1 MIDPPSSF
9 TSLVTRVLLTKKNRI
24 MAYNAVAQAD
34 EVASH
39 SGSDLSR
46 SPSPAHGTFQQLH
59 DADHLD
65 GSLLASAQTADKAGL
80 DLASM
85 IRSMTS
91 TSYDVV
97 EDDDY
102 DADPSP
108 DQRSSSLR
116 AIPPLNTAIARH
128 SSPEPPLHSASSDIP
143 PPLNHPTPD
152 LQSLQGAYT
161 GNVERLEMTAER
173 LSCSSTDIG
182 SEIRKMDQ
190 EQKRRSCSSASNSI
204 IMRNGA
210 FSPVTVASAH
220 GSTFSTRQRSVSG
233 ASRLPQVTE
242 PDHDENGHYADH
254 LPTPLPILPA
264 PQPQIYSHTS
274 EVYHNQHAGNN
285 GSEEFE
291 RPASAASGDT
301 FHQARTLF
309 NDFDGVHF
317 TPLEHAASGR
327 QISLIQPPLA
337 SKPESYKAPQ
347 AGDQMVYYPAPVPRM
362 LNLPPKLSRRPIID
376 HEKRRT
382 QLMNS
387 IAAEDKLAEQERAR
401 NTQKDKGQ
409 SSVPQQL
416 RASVFFDPPSAPLDI
431 QVKQDSAVAT
441 LDSILDASTYAP
453 VSAFTDHPFAG
464 HIGSHVY
471 GNSKRKTL
479 AKIPPGER
487 PERNSQYLMGQ
498 PQSKES
504 EEGPAYLGDGVHQHD
519 DHHRSQDETSG
530 SETETVSGSHESEDN
545 EEEYEEEDYVG
556 PPNTLLAELQ
566 LRKHELKQR
575 TRTAVPTTSQAQV
588 MGATLLE
595 MDELAQKQSEK
606 RRRRPV
612 TLAWDG
618 HNNADDEDVPLAMLY
633 PDKTNVDDENK
644 PVGLMAKREMEENE
658 PLSTRRARLRGEPI
672 PEKRPVT
679 VYSTM
684 EIKPE
689 KPQSESEEDNGNEAE
704 TLAERLRR
712 LKGQNPE
719 ESDFTSG
726 LMAEFDTRAGNAPK
740 ETPKPSDTAPEQ
752 EETLAQRRSR
762 LQRENINKRPGVHSQ
777 NLHNRRSM
785 AALPQSRPAYVAR
798 QSSYDVFPQQ
808 RGVVPQLGHRASMYS
823 LPVNMASQG
832 YPMAQPSGYGMPYP
846 SVYPYNNMGYP
857 STCGPTLRQPLEPG
871 QQDVIDRW
879 RQSIR

>member
-1 MIDPPSSF
+1 M
-9 TSLVTRVLLTKKNRI
+9 TYTET
-24 MAYNAVAQAD
+24 MAYNAVAQVD

-46 SPSPAHGTFQQLH
+46 SPSPSHGPFQQLR

-65 GSLLASAQTADKAGL
+65 GGSHLESAKTSDKAGL

-102 DADPSP
+102 DADPSH
-108 DQRSSSLR
+108 DQRSSSSR
-116 AIPPLNTAIARH
+116 AIPPLNTAVARH
-128 SSPEPPLHSASSDIP
+128 SSPDPPLHSASSDIP
-143 PPLNHPTPD
+143 LPLSHPIPD
-152 LQSLQGAYT
+152 LQSLQGAYV

-173 LSCSSTDIG
+173 LSSSSADIG

-233 ASRLPQVTE
+233 ASRLAQVTE
-242 PDHDENGHYADH
+242 PDHDENGRDADH
-254 LPTPLPILPA
+254 FPTPLPILPA
-264 PQPQIYSHTS
+264 PQPQIYSQTS
-274 EVYHNQHAGNN
+274 EVQYNHYGGGHDAT
-285 GSEEFE
+285 EEVE

-317 TPLEHAASGR
+317 NPLERAESGR
-327 QISLIQPPLA
+327 RFSLIQPPLA
-337 SKPESYKAPQ
+337 SKPESYKVPQ
-347 AGDQMVYYPAPVPRM
+347 SGEQMVYYPAPVPRM
-362 LNLPPKLSRRPIID
+362 LNLPPKLSHKPISD
-376 HEKRRT
+376 REKRRT

-387 IAAEDKLAEQERAR
+387 IAAEDKLAEK
-401 NTQKDKGQ
+401 TTTKDGQKDKRQ
-409 SSVPQQL
+409 STVPQQL
-416 RASVFFDPPSAPLDI
+416 RASIFFDPPSAPLDI

-464 HIGSHVY
+464 QIGSHVY
-471 GNSKRKTL
+471 GNAKRKTL
-479 AKIPPGER
+479 TKILPGQKLD
-487 PERNSQYLMGQ
+487 RNSQYLMGQ

-504 EEGPAYLGDGVHQHD
+504 EEGSAHSEVGELQQPGDHD
-519 DHHRSQDETSG
+519 HDHHRSHDGQSGSG
-530 SETETVSGSHESEDN
+530 SEMESGSSSPESGED
-545 EEEYEEEDYVG
+545 EEEEDEEDDYVG

-566 LRKHELKQR
+566 LRKQELKQR
-575 TRTAVPTTSQAQV
+575 TRTAVPTASQAQG

-595 MDELAQKQSEK
+595 MDEMAQKQSEK

-612 TLAWDG
+612 TLAWDPN
-618 HNNADDEDVPLAMLY
+618 NNADDDDVPLAMLY
-633 PDKTNVDDENK
+633 PEKINVDDENR
-644 PVGLMAKREMEENE
+644 PVGLMAKHQIEENE
-658 PLSTRRARLRGEPI
+658 PLSTRRARLRGEPA

-684 EIKPE
+684 EVKPE
-689 KPQSESEEDNGNEAE
+689 KPKSEPEDESDNETE

-719 ESDFTSG
+719 DSEFTSG

-740 ETPKPSDTAPEQ
+740 EEPKPSEPAPEQ
-752 EETLAQRRSR
+752 EETLGQRRAR
-762 LQRENINKRPGVHSQ
+762 LQRENNTQRGDAR
-777 NLHNRRSM
+777 NLQMRRSM

-808 RGVVPQLGHRASMYS
+808 QGMRPQLGHRSSMYS

-832 YPMAQPSGYGMPYP
+832 MAGYPMGQSAGYGMPYP
-846 SVYPYNNMGYP
+846 SPYPYNNMPYP
-857 STCGPTLRQPLEPG
+857 STCGPTLRQPLETA

-879 RQSIR
+879 RQSIRYA

>member
-1 MIDPPSSF
+1 
-9 TSLVTRVLLTKKNRI
+9 

-317 TPLEHAASGR
+317 TPLGACSIR
-327 QISLIQPPLA
+327 TTDLVNSTSPC
-337 SKPESYKAPQ
+337 KQ
-347 AGDQMVYYPAPVPRM
+347 AGIVQGSAGGRSD
-362 LNLPPKLSRRPIID
+362 D

-479 AKIPPGER
+479 GENPP
-487 PERNSQYLMGQ
+487 L
-498 PQSKES
+498 SKES

>member
-1 MIDPPSSF
+1 
-9 TSLVTRVLLTKKNRI
+9 
-24 MAYNAVAQAD
+24 MAYNAVAQVD

-39 SGSDLSR
+39 SGSDVSR
-46 SPSPAHGTFQQLH
+46 SPSPTRAFQQLR
-59 DADHLD
+59 DADHLGG
-65 GSLLASAQTADKAGL
+65 GSHLESAQTTDKTGL

-85 IRSMTS
+85 ILSMTS

-108 DQRSSSLR
+108 DQQRSSSFR
-116 AIPPLNTAIARH
+116 GIPVPPLNTAVARH
-128 SSPEPPLHSASSDIP
+128 VPSEPPLRSASSDIP
-143 PPLNHPTPD
+143 LPLNHPIPD
-152 LQSLQGAYT
+152 LQSLQGAYA

-173 LSCSSTDIG
+173 LSSSSADIG

-233 ASRLPQVTE
+233 ASRLAQVTE
-242 PDHDENGHYADH
+242 PDHDENGHYADQ

-274 EVYHNQHAGNN
+274 ERYYNQRAGHDAP
-285 GSEEFE
+285 EEVE

-301 FHQARTLF
+301 FQQARTLF
-309 NDFDGVHF
+309 TDFDGVHF
-317 TPLEHAASGR
+317 TPLDRADSGR
-327 QISLIQPPLA
+327 RLSLIQPPLA
-337 SKPESYKAPQ
+337 SKPESYKSPQ
-347 AGDQMVYYPAPVPRM
+347 SGEQMVYYPAPVPRM
-362 LNLPPKLSRRPIID
+362 LNLPPKLSRKPISD
-376 HEKRRT
+376 REKRRT

-387 IAAEDKLAEQERAR
+387 IAAEDKLAASDQPKTKDGE
-401 NTQKDKGQ
+401 KDKRQ
-409 SSVPQQL
+409 STAAQQL

-431 QVKQDSAVAT
+431 KVKQDSAVAT

-464 HIGSHVY
+464 HIGSHIY
-471 GNSKRKTL
+471 GNAKRKTL
-479 AKIPPGER
+479 TKIPPG
-487 PERNSQYLMGQ
+487 Q
-498 PQSKES
+498 PRSKES
-504 EEGPAYLGDGVHQHD
+504 DEDSVSSNDGQRHQHG
-519 DHHRSQDETSG
+519 DHHRSHDERSG
-530 SETETVSGSHESEDN
+530 SESETETESDEHSPESGED
-545 EEEYEEEDYVG
+545 EEEDEEEDYVG

-566 LRKHELKQR
+566 LRKQELKQR
-575 TRTAVPTTSQAQV
+575 TRTALPTASQAQG
-588 MGATLLE
+588 MGSTLLE
-595 MDELAQKQSEK
+595 LDEMAQKQSEK
-606 RRRRPV
+606 RRQRPV

-618 HNNADDEDVPLAMLY
+618 HNNADDDDVPLAMLY
-633 PDKTNVDDENK
+633 PDKANVDDDNQ
-644 PVGLMAKREMEENE
+644 PVGLMAKRQIEENE
-658 PLSTRRARLRGEPI
+658 PLSTRRARLRGEPV

-679 VYSTM
+679 VYSTA
-684 EIKPE
+684 ELKAEEPE
-689 KPQSESEEDNGNEAE
+689 VQPEVESDNEVE
-704 TLAERLRR
+704 TLAERVRR
-712 LKGQNPE
+712 LKGQNPD

-740 ETPKPSDTAPEQ
+740 ETAKPSEPAPEQ

-762 LQRENINKRPGVHSQ
+762 LQRESNSQ
-777 NLHNRRSM
+777 RGNVRNLPMRRSM
-785 AALPQSRPAYVAR
+785 AALPQSRPAYIAR

-808 RGVVPQLGHRASMYS
+808 HGTMHQLGNRASMYS
-823 LPVNMASQG
+823 LPMNMASQGPAGYG

-846 SVYPYNNMGYP
+846 SIYPYNNNMAYP
-857 STCGPTLRQPLEPG
+857 STCGPNLRQPVDPAQL
-871 QQDVIDRW
+871 DVIDRW

>member
-1 MIDPPSSF
+1 MS
-9 TSLVTRVLLTKKNRI
+9 
-24 MAYNAVAQAD
+24 YNAVAQAAD

-39 SGSDLSR
+39 SSSDLSR
-46 SPSPAHGTFQQLH
+46 SPSPTHGTFQQLH
-59 DADHLD
+59 AADHLE
-65 GSLLASAQTADKAGL
+65 GSQLASAQTSDKAGL

-102 DADPSP
+102 DADPSH
-108 DQRSSSLR
+108 DQPSNSLR

-152 LQSLQGAYT
+152 LQSLQGAYS

-210 FSPVTVASAH
+210 FSPVTVSSAH

-242 PDHDENGHYADH
+242 PDHDENVQYADH

-274 EVYHNQHAGNN
+274 EVYYNQPTTGNN
-285 GSEEFE
+285 GPEDLE

-317 TPLEHAASGR
+317 TPLERAESGR
-327 QISLIQPPLA
+327 HRSLIQPPLA

-362 LNLPPKLSRRPIID
+362 LNLPPKLSRRPISD

-387 IAAEDKLAEQERAR
+387 IAAEDKLAEQEKSK
-401 NTQKDKGQ
+401 NIQKDKGQ
-409 SSVPQQL
+409 STVPQQL
-416 RASVFFDPPSAPLDI
+416 RASVFFDPPSAPLDV

-464 HIGSHVY
+464 HIGSQVY

-479 AKIPPGER
+479 TKIPPGER
-487 PERNSQYLMGQ
+487 PERNSQNLMGQ
-498 PQSKES
+498 SQSQEIG
-504 EEGPAYLGDGVHQHD
+504 EGSTHPDDGVHQHS
-519 DHHRSQDETSG
+519 DHHRSQDERSG
-530 SETETVSGSHESEDN
+530 SEIETDSHDSEDGEEESE
-545 EEEYEEEDYVG
+545 EEEDYVG

-575 TRTAVPTTSQAQV
+575 TRTAVPTAAQAQG

-595 MDELAQKQSEK
+595 MDEMAQKQSEK

-618 HNNADDEDVPLAMLY
+618 HNNADDDDVPLAMLY
-633 PDKTNVDDENK
+633 PDKANVDDENQ
-644 PVGLMAKREMEENE
+644 PVGLMAKRQMEENE

-684 EIKPE
+684 EVKPE
-689 KPQSESEEDNGNEAE
+689 KPKSEHEEENGNEAE

-740 ETPKPSDTAPEQ
+740 EAPKPSGSAPEQ
-752 EETLAQRRSR
+752 EETLAQRRNR
-762 LQRENINKRPGVHSQ
+762 LQRENVGNRQGVNPQ

-785 AALPQSRPAYVAR
+785 AALPQSRPPYAAR

-808 RGVVPQLGHRASMYS
+808 RGAVPQLGHRASMYS

-832 YPMAQPSGYGMPYP
+832 YPMAQQPSGYGMPYP
-846 SVYPYNNMGYP
+846 SAYPYNNMGYP
-857 STCGPTLRQPLEPG
+857 STCGPTLRQPLEPA
-871 QQDVIDRW
+871 QQEVIDRW

>member
-1 MIDPPSSF
+1 MTYSE
-9 TSLVTRVLLTKKNRI
+9 T
-24 MAYNAVAQAD
+24 MAYNAVAQVD

-46 SPSPAHGTFQQLH
+46 SPSPSHGPFQQLH
-59 DADHLD
+59 DTDHLD
-65 GSLLASAQTADKAGL
+65 GGSHLETAKTSDKAGL

-108 DQRSSSLR
+108 DQRPSSFR

-143 PPLNHPTPD
+143 PPLSHPIPD
-152 LQSLQGAYT
+152 LQSLQGAYV

-173 LSCSSTDIG
+173 LSSSSADIG

-233 ASRLPQVTE
+233 ASRLAQVTE
-242 PDHDENGHYADH
+242 PDHDENGRDADH
-254 LPTPLPILPA
+254 IPTPLPILPA
-264 PQPQIYSHTS
+264 PQPQIYSQTS
-274 EVYHNQHAGNN
+274 EVQYNHYEGGHDTT
-285 GSEEFE
+285 EEVE

-317 TPLEHAASGR
+317 NPLERAESGR
-327 QISLIQPPLA
+327 RFSLIQPPLA
-337 SKPESYKAPQ
+337 SKPESYKVPQ
-347 AGDQMVYYPAPVPRM
+347 SGEQMVYYPAPVPRI
-362 LNLPPKLSRRPIID
+362 LNLPPKLSHKPITD
-376 HEKRRT
+376 RERRRT
-382 QLMNS
+382 QLMHS
-387 IAAEDKLAEQERAR
+387 IAADDKLAEQTA
-401 NTQKDKGQ
+401 TKDGQKDKHQ
-409 SSVPQQL
+409 STVPQQL

-464 HIGSHVY
+464 QIGSHVY
-471 GNSKRKTL
+471 GNAKRKTL
-479 AKIPPGER
+479 LKIPPGQKSD
-487 PERNSQYLMGQ
+487 RNSQYLMGQ

-504 EEGPAYLGDGVHQHD
+504 EEGSAQAEVGEHQQPGDHTHD
-519 DHHRSQDETSG
+519 HDHDHERSHDGRSGNG
-530 SETETVSGSHESEDN
+530 SETESGSSSPESGEDSEEDSED
-545 EEEYEEEDYVG
+545 DYVG

-566 LRKHELKQR
+566 LRKQELKQR
-575 TRTAVPTTSQAQV
+575 TRSAVPTASQAQG

-595 MDELAQKQSEK
+595 MDEMAQKQSDK

-612 TLAWDG
+612 TLAWDP
-618 HNNADDEDVPLAMLY
+618 NNHADDDDVPLAMLY
-633 PDKTNVDDENK
+633 PDKVNVDDENR
-644 PVGLMAKREMEENE
+644 PVGLMAKHEIEENE
-658 PLSTRRARLRGEPI
+658 PLSTRRARLRGEPA

-684 EIKPE
+684 EVTSE
-689 KPQSESEEDNGNEAE
+689 KPKSEPEDESDNEAE

-712 LKGQNPE
+712 LKGQNTE
-719 ESDFTSG
+719 DSEFTSG

-740 ETPKPSDTAPEQ
+740 EESKPSEPAPEQ
-752 EETLAQRRSR
+752 EETLAQRRAR
-762 LQRENINKRPGVHSQ
+762 LQRENNTQRGDVRNIQ
-777 NLHNRRSM
+777 MRRSM

-808 RGVVPQLGHRASMYS
+808 QGVRPQLGHRSSMYS

-832 YPMAQPSGYGMPYP
+832 MTGYPMGQSTGYGMPYP
-846 SVYPYNNMGYP
+846 PPYPYNNMAYP
-857 STCGPTLRQPLEPG
+857 STCGPTLRQPLEAA

-879 RQSIR
+879 RQ